1 MTDLRQD
8 SFVFDG
14 LARAASDLAKARG
27 ERPNSA
33 HLLAALFETGGQA
46 PALLKGQKA
55 SSASALL
62 LATQWQ
68 SQEDPIE
75 RLLDRATQ
83 LARSMRAARPEDVHV
98 LLAMLNAQKAAGR
111 EALKR
116 DNVDMARLRAL
127 AMNAG
132 LGLVASRSEAT
143 ASRQKSAVS
152 VPLMSPVITPRFGGR
167 GRRTEVEPEKPHR
180 RSHGRRPR
188 SQAGRFGL
196 DNKRHKLLLS
206 LGQNLTQ
213 SALDNEVDE
222 TVGRHAEVE
231 QLLDVLA
238 KHRANNPCLVGPS
251 GVGKT
256 SVVHALA
263 HRMARDESCR
273 DEDRR
278 IVVQLPVSKL
288 LSGTGAR
295 GALAS
300 KLLQLRTEVRS
311 SKGRIVLF
319 FDDIEQLLT
328 ADAGD
333 ELVSELKQAL
343 ASGDV
348 ACIGTTTQEHYAR
361 LVEND
366 AGWQRLFTR
375 VEVQEPTSEETSEI
389 LELWSR
395 KFEAHHVVE
404 IQAEALA
411 SAITWSHRYVPGR
424 ALPDKAI
431 AAVDLAAAR
440 CKRRGTQIV
449 AQADVAEVVSEWT
462 RVPAER
468 LMETDGERLLRLE
481 QLLSER
487 VVGHEAA
494 LGSISRILR
503 RNAAG
508 FAGSRPIGTF
518 LLLGPT
524 GVGKTETAKAV
535 SEVLFGTEQAM
546 TRLDLSEYSEAHA
559 VARLIGAPPGYVG
572 FEAGGQ
578 LTEAVRRR
586 PYQVLLLDE
595 VEKAHPEVLA
605 AFLPVLDEGRLTD
618 GRGRTV
624 DFTHTVIFLTSNVGA
639 REATSVS
646 GARVGFGASR
656 ESRTAVPDRVID
668 AARQKFSP
676 EFYNRLDETLVFGA
690 LTEAEV
696 EGIATRMLQG
706 LADQVYE
713 QRDVALTIEGS
724 VVRLLLSKGG
734 FDRALGARPMK
745 RAIARYVEAPL
756 AEALLRGECPA
767 GSRFRLSVVGDEL
780 SVQPE
785 SVAAE

>member
-1 MTDLRQD
+1 MMDLRKD
-8 SFVFDG
+8 DGVFDG

-27 ERPNSA
+27 ERANSA
-33 HLLAALFETGGQA
+33 HLLAALFETRGRA

-68 SQEDPIE
+68 SQEDPFE

-116 DNVDMARLRAL
+116 DNVDMGRLRAL

-132 LGLVASRSEAT
+132 LGLVASRSEKA
-143 ASRQKSAVS
+143 ASRQTSAVS

-167 GRRTEVEPEKPHR
+167 GRRAELEPCKPHR
-180 RSHGRRPR
+180 RNQGRRPR

-213 SALDNEVDE
+213 SALDNEIDE

-263 HRMARDESCR
+263 QRMARDEACR

-348 ACIGTTTQEHYAR
+348 ACIGTTTPEHYSR

-395 KFEAHHVVE
+395 KFEAHHAVE

-431 AAVDLAAAR
+431 AAIDLAAAR
-440 CKRRGTQIV
+440 CKRRGTQRV

-508 FAGSRPIGTF
+508 FSGSRPIGTF

-656 ESRTAVPDRVID
+656 ESHSAVPDRMID

-690 LTEAEV
+690 LTEAQV
-696 EGIATRMLQG
+696 EGIATRLLQG
-706 LADQVYE
+706 LADQIYE

-724 VVRLLLSKGG
+724 VVRLLLAKGG

-767 GSRFRLSVVGDEL
+767 GSRFRLSALGEEL
-780 SVQPE
+780 RVLPE